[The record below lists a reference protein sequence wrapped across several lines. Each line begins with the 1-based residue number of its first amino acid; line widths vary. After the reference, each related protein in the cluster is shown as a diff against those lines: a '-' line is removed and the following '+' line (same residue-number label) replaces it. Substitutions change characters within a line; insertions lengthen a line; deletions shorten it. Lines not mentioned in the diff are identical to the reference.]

1 MVGNA
6 GRRGELRRPLRER
19 GRNVS
24 VTPIMRRLPVPP
36 PRTRPLKSPRPIVTG
51 DNTGGDTMDTR
62 SLTYA
67 ELAAALGI
75 TAASAKRL
83 ANRHKWPKTIGN
95 DGLSRVAVPADRLTA
110 ARRAPDDAPG
120 GDTGDSS
127 GDDTGGVSNDTRALI
142 GHLQTENEELKARI
156 AGLEADLAS
165 LRPLAARVAALDASL
180 DGEKRRADEL
190 KTDRDR
196 LLDAVLSRPEPAGLF
211 TRIRR
216 ALSK

>member
-1 MVGNA
+1 
-6 GRRGELRRPLRER
+6 
-19 GRNVS
+19 
-24 VTPIMRRLPVPP
+24 
-36 PRTRPLKSPRPIVTG
+36 
-51 DNTGGDTMDTR
+51 MDTR

-110 ARRAPDDAPG
+110 ARRVPDDASG
-120 GDTGDSS
+120 GATGDSS

-142 GHLQTENEELKARI
+142 VHLQTENEELKARI

-190 KTDRDR
+190 KADRDR
-196 LLDAVLSRPEPAGLF
+196 LLDAVLSRPEEPAGLF